1 MSTHK
6 HTRHLRALLPIV
18 AAALVAIPALWAAAP
33 SRPQPRSMQHKQV
46 VIKPRLQ
53 SANRN
58 NPAVVFLERA
68 AELQKSRTDSFLIVK
83 GDVLFRRVGM
93 TMTCDSAHF
102 WPGSQS
108 FHAYGNV
115 RMQQG
120 DTLFVYADS
129 LHFDEAT
136 RLATLFAEPPR
147 FVTMIN
153 RGVKLETQFTFY
165 YDLGKDLAWYDQ
177 WGVLTDRRNRLEALV
192 GEYSP
197 TTKDAVFSDG
207 VVLTGIN
214 RNDTVVIRS
223 ENLYYNT
230 VSRVAELYS
239 PSEIINRRGTIFT
252 DEAVYNTNTDDCQ
265 LFDRSTVVTSDGRT
279 LIADTLLY
287 NKHTTEYTAIGDM
300 VLTDTVRKA
309 ILTGQYGYYN
319 EGVDSAYVT
328 GRALMREYSQG
339 DTLYVHG
346 RQIVSR
352 VDSDSTHIATIYP
365 RVRFYRSD
373 FQGLCDSLRFTQAD
387 SMLRLYRHPVV
398 WNQQRQLNGG
408 MMEVHLVDST
418 FDRVALHDGA
428 FSAEMIEAPHYNQ
441 LSGKDMLAHFLD
453 GELTDVRI
461 DGNVELVLYPEEAD
475 STINKMVNAE
485 SSFLSARFV
494 KRNADM
500 IKMWPETN
508 GTVTPLYLA
517 KPQQYYLPKFSWLEK
532 LRPLKPE
539 DVMTVPDEM
548 DRLMAE

>member
-1 MSTHK
+1 MPAN
-6 HTRHLRALLPIV
+6 RHNNKLRALLPIM
-18 AAALVAIPALWAAAP
+18 AAALVAIPALWAVVP
-33 SRPQPRSMQHKQV
+33 SRPQARQMKHKEV
-46 VIKPRLQ
+46 VIKPRVK
-53 SANRN
+53 SVNRN

-68 AELQKSRTDSFLIVK
+68 DELEKAKTDSFLIVK

-115 RMQQG
+115 KMQQG

-129 LHFDEAT
+129 LHYDEQT

-177 WGVLTDRRNRLEALV
+177 WGVLTDKRNRLEAMV

-207 VVLTGIN
+207 VMLTA
-214 RNDTVVIRS
+214 RNQSDTVVIRS
-223 ENLYYNT
+223 DNLYYNT
-230 VSRVAELYS
+230 QTKVAELYS

-265 LFDRSTVVTSDGRT
+265 LFDRSTVVSSDGRT
-279 LIADTLLY
+279 LTADTLLY
-287 NKHTTEYTAIGDM
+287 NKPTTEYTAIGNM
-300 VLTDTVRKA
+300 IMTDTVRKA

-319 EGVDSAYVT
+319 EGRDSAYVS
-328 GRALMREYSQG
+328 GQPLMREYSQG

-352 VDSDSTHIATIYP
+352 VDSDSTHIAVIYP

-387 SMLRLYRHPVV
+387 SMLRLFRHPVV
-398 WNQQRQLNGG
+398 WNQQRQLSGG
-408 MMEVHLVDST
+408 RIEVHLVDST
-418 FDRVALHDGA
+418 FDRVELHEGA
-428 FSAEMIEAPHYNQ
+428 FSAELIEAPHYNQ
-441 LSGKDMLAHFLD
+441 LSGKDMLARFIG
-453 GELTDVRI
+453 GELDTVKI
-461 DGNVELVLYPEEAD
+461 DGNVELILYPEEPD

-485 SSFLSARFV
+485 SSFLTAKFV
-494 KRNADM
+494 KRNPEM

-517 KPQQYYLPKFSWLEK
+517 KPQLYYLPKFSWLEQ
-532 LRPLKPE
+532 LRPRTPA
-539 DVMTVPDEM
+539 DVMIIPKEM
-548 DRLMAE
+548 DTLMEQ